1 MEQDVVIR
9 SARPA
14 DLLAVAAVR
23 SDVLIADADGHP
35 VGFCTVYL
43 DILSVRFGQRSWIE
57 DLAVHPD
64 RRSQSIGRRL
74 MTAAQDWDANAALP
88 TWNWTPA
95 TTAHERTGSTKAGSR
110 HRVPSASA
118 GPSDHATSHPCPENR
133 VRLRGTPT
141 RRTVTARSEHSS
153 TSADV
158 RSVHIPTTD
167 SPSGTRTPI
176 D

>member
-1 MEQDVVIR
+1 
-9 SARPA
+9 
-14 DLLAVAAVR
+14 
-23 SDVLIADADGHP
+23 VLIADADGHP

-118 GPSDHATSHPCPENR
+118 GPSDHATAQPGLAAAAAEELPCLRDPNLISR
-133 VRLRGTPT
+133 V
-141 RRTVTARSEHSS
+141 ARQRF
-153 TSADV
+153 T
-158 RSVHIPTTD
+158 
-167 SPSGTRTPI
+167 
-176 D
+176 